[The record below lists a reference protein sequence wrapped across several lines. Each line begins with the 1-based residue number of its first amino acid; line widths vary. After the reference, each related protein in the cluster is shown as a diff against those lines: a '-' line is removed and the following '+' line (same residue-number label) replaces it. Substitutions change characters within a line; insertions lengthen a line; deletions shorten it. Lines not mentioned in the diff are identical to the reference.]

1 MKVRDLLGDS
11 YSIPVETNQVIKAM
25 LNKVAKELFYD
36 NHYSQGYEAI
46 TREGIPLGNNVNEVF
61 FLKQGEQTSMF
72 GSLTNSI
79 AGSNNNNSYNIQASC
94 LFNEHEIKKAIRD
107 DLDLQDVYDRMLKNL
122 RTSLLIQ
129 RRDKFL
135 IVLGTYLST
144 SKDIPYFETEK
155 LSDMLSILFQ
165 GFQTPTTKFN
175 PFKGRTQCFE
185 EDIICL
191 ANYTV
196 LGKMLNEHDTPFINW
211 LRFNNI
217 VEETLPV
224 NVNGEVKN
232 PDVILFD
239 KRAFKI
245 LVNDRQ
251 FSYFFN
257 PNSLTYTITY
267 TENINI
273 VANKASNLCVIKE
286 QIGGA

>member
-1 MKVRDLLGDS
+1 MKVKDLLGDS

-107 DLDLQDVYDRMLKNL
+107 DLDLQDVYNRMLKNL

-135 IVLGTYLST
+135 IVLGTYLKT

-165 GFQTPTTKFN
+165 GFQAPNTKFN
-175 PFKGRTQCFE
+175 PYKGRTQCFE
-185 EDIICL
+185 GDIICL

-217 VEETLPV
+217 VEETLPE
-224 NVNGEVKN
+224 NVNGELKK

>member
-1 MKVRDLLGDS
+1 MKVKDLLGND
-11 YSIPVETNQVIKAM
+11 YTVPVETNLVIKAM

-36 NHYSQGYEAI
+36 NHYYQGYNQI
-46 TREGIPLGNNVNEVF
+46 TREGIPYGNKVNEVF
-61 FLKQGEQTSMF
+61 FLQQGEQASMF
-72 GSLTNSI
+72 GALTNNIVGTSD
-79 AGSNNNNSYNIQASC
+79 NNSYNIQASC
-94 LFNEHEIKKAIRD
+94 LFNEHEIKRAVRD

-122 RTSLLIQ
+122 RTTLLIQ

-135 IVLGTYLST
+135 NVLRIYLNNS
-144 SKDIPYFETEK
+144 SSIPYFETEK
-155 LSDMLSILFQ
+155 LSDMLSIVFQ

-175 PFKGRTQCFE
+175 PIQTKLQCFE
-185 EDIICL
+185 EDIVCL

-217 VEETLPV
+217 VEETLPT
-224 NVNGEVKN
+224 NVNGSEKN

-245 LVNDRQ
+245 LVNDSQ

-273 VANKASNLCVIKE
+273 VTNRASNLCVIKE